1 LCAFKESPDTT
12 MAFCLAKACSK
23 LDQGKPRTE
32 KCTTSELMCLCLSG
46 GSAPL
51 ELGSTLGSHFPP
63 PLTVATLVLVEK
75 QRKQALLQSR
85 ISVKPGGMCVYVCL
99 FLISFVVFPI
109 ILITIYFSGHSLSN
123 EKTDIEGQRGSTWP
137 HSTITTITT
146 NQRKNR
152 PNR

>member
-1 LCAFKESPDTT
+1 MADSSRNLPVPFVECQVRIFYHGRLLCDFKESPNTT

-85 ISVKPGGMCVYVCL
+85 ISVKPGGMCVHVCL

-109 ILITIYFSGHSLSN
+109 ILINLFFRTFPF
-123 EKTDIEGQRGSTWP
+123 K
-137 HSTITTITT
+137 
-146 NQRKNR
+146 RKD
-152 PNR
+152 